1 MEREQL
7 NYFLQQAPSHLLSAL
22 CERIGAEA
30 AIELIQKPTS
40 QTLLVPVHD
49 PINQGVFF
57 SGEVLVS
64 SAIVQVNGVNGWAM
78 VMDENPELATYLA
91 ILDGAYAAGIGKM
104 EIVELAEQGKD
115 AIDCEHAD
123 MNARV
128 KSTRV
133 AFDLL

>member
-7 NYFLQQAPSHLLSAL
+7 NYFLQQAPALQVSAL
-22 CERIGAEA
+22 SEKIGSEA

-49 PINQGVFF
+49 PINRGTFI
-57 SGEVLVS
+57 SGEVLVVS
-64 SAIVQVNGVNGWAM
+64 SIVRVNGVNGWAM
-78 VMDENPELATYLA
+78 VMDDNPRLAGSLA
-91 ILDGAYAAGIGKM
+91 ILDGAYAAGIRTM
-104 EIVELAEQGKD
+104 EIAALAEQGKV
-115 AIDCEHAD
+115 AIDRENRK

-128 KSTRV
+128 NSTRV